1 MRLRAEARAGLAAL
15 ALVCTAATPP
25 LPKSMAP
32 IPIFMLADMSSGQ
45 VLAAR
50 EPAKRFLP
58 ASITKVMTEYV
69 AFEALSSGQLDL
81 KREFV
86 VSDKVAN
93 VWRWRITG
101 LALAPKT
108 TIDTDTLLHG
118 IATVSANDAA
128 EVFAE
133 GYGGSVPA
141 FAGIMNATAQR
152 LGMRDSTFASP
163 NGWPDG
169 GLTMVSARDLVTLAS
184 AMIRR
189 YPGLYH
195 TYFGV
200 KSMTYNGR
208 TQFNHDPT
216 LGVVPGADGI
226 KTGHT
231 GEAGYTFLGSAERG
245 GRRLVM
251 VLGGVPSPRQRAD
264 AARDLMEWGFAEWRS
279 RRMFRAGATIGEA
292 RVQGGDRTRL
302 PLVAA
307 GPVFASMPAGT
318 TQPVVLT
325 LHYAGPLVAP
335 IAKGT
340 QVAQLEVAVL
350 GQPASRIPLYAAKN
364 IGRADLIQ
372 RLRNGLRAL
381 L

>member
-1 MRLRAEARAGLAAL
+1 MRLRSKVCAAAS
-15 ALVCTAATPP
+15 ALLLCTAATPP
-25 LPKSMAP
+25 LPRSLAP

-50 EPAKRFLP
+50 EPATRFLP

-69 AFEALSSGQLDL
+69 AFEAISRGDLDL

-86 VSDKVAN
+86 VSDDVAR

-108 TIDTDTLLHG
+108 TIDTDTLLHA

-133 GYGGSVPA
+133 GYGGSVPG
-141 FAGIMNATAQR
+141 FSVIMNATAQR

-169 GLTMVSARDLVTLAS
+169 GLTMVSARDLVTLAD
-184 AMIRR
+184 AMIRK
-189 YPGLYH
+189 YPALYH
-195 TYFGV
+195 RYFGV

-216 LGVVPGADGI
+216 LGIVPGADGI

-231 GEAGYTFLGSAERG
+231 NAAGYTFLGSAERG

-251 VLGGVPSPRQRAD
+251 VLGGVPSPQQRAI
-264 AARDLMEWGFAEWRS
+264 AARELMEWGFAEWRS

-292 RVQGGDRTRL
+292 RVQGGDRTKV

-318 TQPVVLT
+318 TQPVTLT
-325 LHYAGPLVAP
+325 LRYAGPLAAP

-340 QVAQLEVAVL
+340 QVAQLDVAVL
-350 GQPASRIPLYAAKN
+350 GQPTSSIPLYAASN
-364 IGRADLIQ
+364 VGRADWLQ
-372 RLRNGLRAL
+372 RLRNGLVGL

>member
-1 MRLRAEARAGLAAL
+1 
-15 ALVCTAATPP
+15 
-25 LPKSMAP
+25 MAP

-58 ASITKVMTEYV
+58 ASITKVMTEYI

-86 VSDKVAN
+86 VSDKVAS

-133 GYGGSVPA
+133 GYGGSVPD
-141 FAGIMNATAQR
+141 FARIMNATAQR

-169 GLTMVSARDLVTLAS
+169 GLTMVSARDLVTLAD

-189 YPGLYH
+189 YPELYH

-264 AARDLMEWGFAEWRS
+264 AARDLTEWGFAQWRS
-279 RRMFRAGATIGEA
+279 RRMFGAGATIGEA
-292 RVQGGDRTRL
+292 IVQGGDRTRL

-318 TQPVVLT
+318 SQPVTLT
-325 LHYAGPLVAP
+325 LRYSGPLVAP

-340 QVAQLEVAVL
+340 QVAQLEVDVL
-350 GQPASRIPLYAAKN
+350 GQPTSRIPLYAAKN

-372 RLRNGLRAL
+372 RLRNGLVGL